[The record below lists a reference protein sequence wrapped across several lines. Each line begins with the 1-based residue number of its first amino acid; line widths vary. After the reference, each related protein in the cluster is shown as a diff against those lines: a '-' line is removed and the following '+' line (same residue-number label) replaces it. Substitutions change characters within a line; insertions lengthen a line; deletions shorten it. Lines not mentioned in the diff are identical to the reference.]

1 MGLFGASM
9 PRFNFISFALLC
21 CTLLLSACSQQAY
34 FTLKDLP
41 DFEPAD
47 NTISAKHASQQSP
60 DLELRKLSKQAK
72 SYFAPFMVADMP
84 TRQKA
89 MRLRNLVLNST
100 YLDFDYADDK
110 TLTAQQAFDQ
120 AQGNCIGFS
129 HLFIALARHY
139 GLKAKY
145 QFIETD
151 PTLVLRN
158 RKISLSI
165 HTNVAVSLPQ
175 GNTFIADNVPNPSQ
189 LIKRGKSI
197 SDKQASALHYN
208 NLAVDVLH
216 DNDYQ
221 KSYSY
226 LAKALSYDA
235 NLSLLWSNIGAVFRK
250 NNQLQAAEISYKNA
264 LALDG
269 NAYAALNNLA
279 VLYHQRGDTARSQ
292 YYLKKIRATRER
304 NPYHHYNLAL
314 LEIHKQNFPLALKLL
329 KKSIRLKE
337 TEAEFHYQQSLIY
350 EKLNEMDNS
359 KAALDQAIDHS
370 QDPIRTLQFKKRAR
384 DLISLQQPQPT
395 PANN

>member
-1 MGLFGASM
+1 MHYRHHFK
-9 PRFNFISFALLC
+9 LL
-21 CTLLLSACSQQAY
+21 LPLLAILLSACSQQLN

-41 DFEPAD
+41 DFQTS
-47 NTISAKHASQQSP
+47 NTKLTAKLASQQTEQ
-60 DLELRKLSKQAK
+60 LQLRKLSKPAK
-72 SYFAPFMVADMP
+72 GYFDNFISADMP
-84 TRQKA
+84 SKQKA
-89 MRLRNLVLNST
+89 LLLRNTILNSA

-110 TLTAQQAFDQ
+110 TLTAQQAYDQ

-129 HLFIALARHY
+129 HLYIALARHY

-165 HTNVAVSLPQ
+165 HTNVAVQLAQ
-175 GNTFIADNVPNPSQ
+175 GHSFIADNVPNQ
-189 LIKRGKSI
+189 QHLIKRGKTI
-197 SDKQASALHYN
+197 SDQQADALHYN
-208 NLAVDVLH
+208 NLAVDALH
-216 DNDYQ
+216 QNDYVQ
-221 KSYSY
+221 SYRY
-226 LAKALSYDA
+226 LAKALSLDA

-250 NNQLQAAEISYKNA
+250 NNQLQAAEASYKNA
-264 LALDG
+264 LTLDSS
-269 NAYAALNNLA
+269 AYAALNNLA
-279 VLYHQRGDTARSQ
+279 VLYHQQGDTAKSH

-350 EKLNEMDNS
+350 EQLNELDNS
-359 KAALDQAIDHS
+359 QAAIEQAIDYS

-384 DLISLQQPQPT
+384 ELISLQQIEQPT
-395 PANN
+395 ATN